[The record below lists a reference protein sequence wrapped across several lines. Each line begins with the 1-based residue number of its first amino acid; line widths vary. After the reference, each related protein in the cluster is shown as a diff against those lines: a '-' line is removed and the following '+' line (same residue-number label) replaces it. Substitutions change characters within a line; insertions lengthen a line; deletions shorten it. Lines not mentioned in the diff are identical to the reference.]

1 MPDPIPSWHS
11 IGMTDLPFDPEL
23 VRTTMAKV
31 GYTQTDMARLVGLP
45 SQSAFSN
52 IIKGKR
58 RVTAQEAR
66 KIYQILQIPTT
77 PAPNILSVPIIGIT
91 NAGMWREAIRMPLG
105 QMPIPQGVAGPRSFA
120 LEVSGDSMDLL
131 IEDGGFV
138 VIDPD
143 RKELVVGKCYL
154 IANGDHEATV
164 KMYQRDP
171 ARFVPCSR
179 NEMHGSFMVA
189 DSDFA
194 VLGRIVWKGA
204 PV

>member
-1 MPDPIPSWHS
+1 MPDPIPSWHT
-11 IGMTDLPFDPEL
+11 IPMTDSPFDVDL
-23 VRTTMAKV
+23 VRATMNELKFSQATMA
-31 GYTQTDMARLVGLP
+31 QLVGLT

-52 IIKGKR
+52 ILKGKR

-66 KIYQILQIPTT
+66 KIYEILRIPTT
-77 PAPNILSVPIIGIT
+77 PAPNVLSVPIIGIT

-105 QMPIPQGVAGPRSFA
+105 QMPVPHGIAGPKSFA
-120 LEVSGDSMDLL
+120 LEVQGDSMDLL

-143 RKELVVGKCYL
+143 RKELIAGKCYL
-154 IANGDHEATV
+154 ISNGDHDATV

-171 ARFVPCSR
+171 ARFSPCSS
-179 NEMHGSFMVA
+179 NDTHGSFMAA
-189 DSDFA
+189 DTDFA
-194 VLGRIVWKGA
+194 VLGRVVWKGA